1 MITSMWG
8 SGPAS
13 LLSHVI
19 WTYSCF
25 QPPDTSCD
33 AFDQSVSYHF
43 FRAEALIHF
52 SKLAQIYLTSAGVS
66 TFSLLVITSSNF
78 LLPQFPVMSQPHGL
92 SCSWFIAVDFV
103 TTRFHPS
110 SIGPN
115 AQTSYLC
122 TSAAVPA
129 TCCYS
134 SNRRILLLCII
145 TRAIADQTYCYRRGV
160 GTERKGISWCRMHQ
174 RTF

>member
-1 MITSMWG
+1 MITSMRG

-19 WTYSCF
+19 WTYSRF
-25 QPPDTSCD
+25 QPPQTELAARLINPS
-33 AFDQSVSYHF
+33 HIT

-66 TFSLLVITSSNF
+66 AFSLLVITSSNF
-78 LLPQFPVMSQPHGL
+78 LLPWFPVTSQPHGL
-92 SCSWFIAVDFV
+92 SCSWFIDVEFI

-115 AQTSYLC
+115 AQTSCLC
-122 TSAAVPA
+122 TSAPVPA
-129 TCCYS
+129 TCYS
-134 SNRRILLLCII
+134 IYYS
-145 TRAIADQTYCYRRGV
+145 
-160 GTERKGISWCRMHQ
+160 
-174 RTF
+174 F